1 MKRYDIKRTPIA
13 PPRLLMVESGDGDY
27 VLYSEAQAR
36 IEALEW
42 LVEVQD
48 FGWTCD
54 LGDCDLTDAAHDEWT
69 LIYRTARAAVEG
81 A

>member
-1 MKRYDIKRTPIA
+1 MKRYTIDA
-13 PPRLLMVESGDGDY
+13 VYEEEDAQGEY

-48 FGWTCD
+48 FAIYFDPSTRDSACIE
-54 LGDCDLTDAAHDEWT
+54 LAASWKYAE
-69 LIYRTARAAVEG
+69 LQVARAAAGV
-81 A
+81 